1 MKVHELSP
9 GIYKIRKRD
18 YNMPFGAK
26 RPRSQNF
33 PVHLLRVVG
42 NGDKKRYFIDHDQLG
57 QHPSEFNDEY
67 EVLSKYD
74 GQPQV
79 GNGTITLK
87 FADAAGE
94 QFEFVVRDVWTLR
107 GIFDSMPWRHTP
119 FGYLRRKN
127 N

>member
-1 MKVHELSP
+1 MKMHELSP

-26 RPRSQNF
+26 RSRPQNF
-33 PVHLLRVVG
+33 QVHLLRVIG
-42 NGDKKRYFIDHDQLG
+42 NGDKKRYFIDHDQMG
-57 QHPSEFNDEY
+57 QLPSEFNEEY

-79 GNGTITLK
+79 GNCTITLK
-87 FADAAGE
+87 FADASGE

-107 GIFDSMPWRHTP
+107 SIFDSMPWLHKP
-119 FGYLRRKN
+119 FGYLKRRTS
-127 N
+127 